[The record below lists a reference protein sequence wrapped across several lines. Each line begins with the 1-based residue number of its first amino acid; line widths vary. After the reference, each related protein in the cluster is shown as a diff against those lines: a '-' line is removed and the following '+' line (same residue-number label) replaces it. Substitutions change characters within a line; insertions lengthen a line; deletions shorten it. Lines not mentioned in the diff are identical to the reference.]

1 MKIAI
6 SQPTY
11 LPWQGYFA
19 LIDYVDE
26 FIFLEKIQFNKRSWQ
41 QRNKIIYNNEEIFLT
56 MPVKSKGK
64 FTQNICDV
72 EIDSFEKNKKK
83 HINLIKNSYSK
94 CKYFDQ
100 YFDSLEKIFNQDH
113 TKIADLNKELIIQ
126 ICKNLDIHT
135 KISTDKFLN
144 LSSQKDVYLKDI
156 CLIKKCTNYI
166 STLGSKDYFNES
178 LYFID
183 TKIKIDYFDFKN
195 NNYIQN
201 SKSFV
206 PKLSIIDLL
215 FNLGPHTLRYL
226 RNNFLICK

>member
-26 FIFLEKIQFNKRSWQ
+26 FIFLEKIQFSKRSWQ
-41 QRNKIIYNNEEIFLT
+41 QRNKIICNNEEIFLT

-83 HINLIKNSYSK
+83 HINLITNAYSK
-94 CKYFDQ
+94 CKYFNQ
-100 YFDSLEKIFNQDH
+100 YFYSLEKIFNQDH

-135 KISTDKFLN
+135 KISTDKPLN
-144 LSSQKDVYLKDI
+144 LLSQKDVYLKDI
-156 CLIKKCTNYI
+156 CLIKNCTNYI
-166 STLGSKDYFNES
+166 STLGSKDYFKEN
-178 LYFID
+178 LYFPD
-183 TKIKIDYFDFKN
+183 TKIKINYFDFKN
-195 NNYIQN
+195 NKYLQN
-201 SKSFV
+201 SKNFV
-206 PKLSIIDLL
+206 SKLSIIDLL
-215 FNLGPHTLRYL
+215 FNLGPHTLKYL